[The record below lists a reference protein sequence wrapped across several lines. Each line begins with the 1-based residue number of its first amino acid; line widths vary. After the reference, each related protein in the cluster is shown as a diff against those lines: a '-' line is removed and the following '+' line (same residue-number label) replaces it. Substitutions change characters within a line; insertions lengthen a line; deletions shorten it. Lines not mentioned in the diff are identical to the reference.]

1 MLKNSKQN
9 NEKVQKNQRKK
20 VLKMYSSNSITILQ
34 NSSKKI
40 KNKHNQ
46 KKSLEKKTIKKQSSY
61 ISNETIKNEHKKKL
75 EKKIG
80 RHLSMRSSD
89 IKRKKIIENKI
100 DIEIYL
106 KEIKSNKKKVK
117 TKSKKINTNNNFST
131 EINSKNILN
140 KNLNLFSPIEKIKN
154 KKIYNIYDI
163 SVKSNSKSKSKKNI
177 FLPTNNNK
185 NKNNSNSI
193 KSNQKR
199 TLCKNE
205 SNINLNIPKDKLNM
219 KPFCTMLNIPN
230 NNKIKEVNNNHISKN
245 ENNLDFNYLS
255 EENNLKEKNKNNKK
269 KIKSIKI
276 INNATNKYEEFSQE
290 DLIFYNIYKQK
301 HKLKKKLSYNEPN
314 YINSTSS
321 YKNKT
326 KNKINKSNKSIN
338 KKNNINNNNNNQTR
352 NNQLNKIYNTNFNI
366 NTQTAQ
372 EKKSLTIITNNNDNK
387 HKYKIKSER
396 NKNVNI
402 EFKTQNS
409 NINKNNYL
417 NIVSLF
423 DKLKKYK
430 NGKKIKKNNLE
441 LCLLNDTNNIKIN
454 STNTN
459 TNNNT
464 NYFLD
469 ENQIK
474 ENLVNNALTMYSIY
488 ILSKYYQ
495 NCDKIALTKI
505 ILFDKN
511 KEQIPIIYYN
521 TNNKL
526 NTKQKIGI
534 FSLFNYTKINKENI
548 SNNFSL
554 YECNNKD
561 IPLIL
566 EFKKNLCINFF
577 IKSINAENID
587 FIQINNY
594 CDIKNNISSI
604 KYIEIFKGN
613 QIIYNGNLHEINI
626 INKIYINNNN
636 NKKAINNKI
645 YNSVIN
651 TNKNLK
657 IMNDIKQ
664 QRPLSSSKPKSNI
677 ETQNTKTS
685 TYRKSEV
692 DEYYKKRN
700 VFKKS
705 FKKNFILIDNK
716 ENNNKYKLDYYK
728 KQNDFL
734 YKCLNKKYNMNDIR
748 NTKLVTGNL
757 KQEINI
763 SNTYTLNNMTNNMYD
778 IQKTY
783 CDFGELFT
791 NNTNSEISNNINNIN
806 HKLNSQKIFYIS
818 SLNNN
823 INTTDESNMIS
834 KIKDK
839 NIINAYDTNIKKE
852 NDEKIIIRSNSEKK
866 YKNHLIKT
874 QKSILFQKIL
884 EENNKD
890 INYNTNNYYSNNIS
904 IYENINKYST
914 YKNYIE
920 FNKIRF
926 VLTSNYGHKK
936 FIGLTGIEFY
946 DIKDK
951 LINIETASSVG
962 ALPKDLKTI
971 YNDND
976 EVRIFENVFNNYNNT
991 NDIDNMWV
999 TKFNKTTPYTFI
1011 EIYFEQKIK
1020 ISKIKIFNYN
1030 QKEKL
1035 DIGVKTLEIYLDDKF
1050 YSKINLR
1057 QGLGDYAYDYLD
1069 NYPDNKNNNN
1079 NNNSFIYDNK
1089 ILYDFGQIIQ
1099 FPIIKEEKNLLKD
1112 GIYDFDKINFAS
1124 LLYEQSYETPY
1135 LPCGDIIKFQ
1145 FMSNYYK
1152 GISLKD
1158 KVDILKY
1165 NDIGINKIEIFD
1177 KEGKNIE
1184 FNYNNNNYK
1193 IISNCEMLHNNENK
1207 IILNGIHNE
1216 NNNNCIYYI
1225 FDKLIQI
1232 SYIKFYPLTND
1243 KKIKSLNTLQEIKI
1257 FLNNNI
1263 IFEGNLYLYYPTIIL
1278 FTCDSNII
1286 KNINEKYLTKNIKFR
1301 EYKEISKENYISLV
1315 FH

>member
-9 NEKVQKNQRKK
+9 DEKAKKNKRKK
-20 VLKMYSSNSITILQ
+20 ELKMYSSNSITVLK

-46 KKSLEKKTIKKQSSY
+46 KKSIEKKIIKKQSSC
-61 ISNETIKNEHKKKL
+61 ISNATIENETKKKF

-106 KEIKSNKKKVK
+106 KEIKTNKKNIKSK
-117 TKSKKINTNNNFST
+117 TKKINSNNNFST

-154 KKIYNIYDI
+154 KKIYNISI
-163 SVKSNSKSKSKKNI
+163 KSNSKSKSKSKKNI
-177 FLPTNNNK
+177 LTNGNINYNKENNK
-185 NKNNSNSI
+185 NKKKENKNNSNSI
-193 KSNQKR
+193 KSSKKR
-199 TLCKNE
+199 KLYKNE
-205 SNINLNIPKDKLNM
+205 SNINLNMQKEKLNI

-230 NNKIKEVNNNHISKN
+230 NNKIKEI
-245 ENNLDFNYLS
+245 NYLS
-255 EENNLKEKNKNNKK
+255 EENSDNEKKNKK

-276 INNATNKYEEFSQE
+276 INNATNKYEELSQE
-290 DLIFYNIYKQK
+290 DIIFNNIYKQK
-301 HKLKKKLSYNEPN
+301 QKIKKKLSYNEPN
-314 YINSTSS
+314 YMNSTSS

-326 KNKINKSNKSIN
+326 KNN
-338 KKNNINNNNNNQTR
+338 KKNNSIKKKKYINNNNNNQTR
-352 NNQLNKIYNTNFNI
+352 NNQLNKKIYNTNFNI
-366 NTQTAQ
+366 NTQTQ
-372 EKKSLTIITNNNDNK
+372 TLKEKKSLTIVTNNNNNEIK
-387 HKYKIKSER
+387 HKHKIKSER
-396 NKNVNI
+396 NKNTNI

-409 NINKNNYL
+409 NINKNSFL
-417 NIVSLF
+417 KIVSLF

-441 LCLLNDTNNIKIN
+441 LCSISNTNNIKIN
-454 STNTN
+454 STN
-459 TNNNT
+459 NNNI
-464 NYFLD
+464 NNNNNFLD

-495 NCDKIALTKI
+495 HCDKIGLTKI

-521 TNNKL
+521 TNNNL

-534 FSLFNYTKINKENI
+534 FSLFNNNKINKENI

-561 IPLIL
+561 IALIL
-566 EFKKNLCINFF
+566 EFKNNLCINFF

-594 CDIKNNISSI
+594 CDLKNNISSI

-613 QIIYNGNLHEINI
+613 QLIYNGNLHQINI
-626 INKIYINNNN
+626 INKIYINN

-664 QRPLSSSKPKSNI
+664 RPLSSSKPRSNI

-705 FKKNFILIDNK
+705 YKKNFILIDNK
-716 ENNNKYKLDYYK
+716 ENNNKYKLDYFK

-734 YKCLNKKYNMNDIR
+734 YKCLNKKYYMNDIR

-763 SNTYTLNNMTNNMYD
+763 SNTYTLNNMTNNVYD

-783 CDFGELFT
+783 YDFGELFT
-791 NNTNSEISNNINNIN
+791 NNTNSEISNNIKNINNIN
-806 HKLNSQKIFYIS
+806 KKLNSQRVFYIS
-818 SLNNN
+818 SQNNN

-834 KIKDK
+834 KIKDN
-839 NIINAYDTNIKKE
+839 NIINAYDTNYKKE

-890 INYNTNNYYSNNIS
+890 INYNNINNNHYSNNIS

-914 YKNYIE
+914 YNNYIE

-946 DIKDK
+946 DIKEK

-971 YNDND
+971 YNDNE

-999 TKFNKTTPYTFI
+999 TKFNKISPYTFI
-1011 EIYFEQKIK
+1011 EIYFEEKIK
-1020 ISKIKIFNYN
+1020 ISKIKFFNYN
-1030 QKEKL
+1030 QKDKL
-1035 DIGVKTLEIYLDDKF
+1035 DICVKTLDIYLDDKF

-1069 NYPDNKNNNN
+1069 NNNI
-1079 NNNSFIYDNK
+1079 NNSFLFDNK
-1089 ILYDFGQIIQ
+1089 IFYDFGQIIE
-1099 FPIIKEEKNLLKD
+1099 FPLLTEEKIFSEINTDK
-1112 GIYDFDKINFAS
+1112 YDKINFAS
-1124 LLYEQSYETPY
+1124 MLYEQSYETPY
-1135 LPCGDIIKFQ
+1135 LPCGEIIKFQ
-1145 FMSNYYK
+1145 FVSNYYK
-1152 GISLKD
+1152 GICLKD
-1158 KVDILKY
+1158 EMDLLKY

-1184 FNYNNNNYK
+1184 LNYKNNNYK
-1193 IISNCEMLHNNENK
+1193 IISNCEMVHTKEKK
-1207 IILNGIHNE
+1207 IIINGIHNE
-1216 NNNNCIYYI
+1216 NNDNSVYFI
-1225 FDKLIQI
+1225 FDKMIQI

-1243 KKIKSLNTLQEIKI
+1243 KKIKSLNSLKDIKI
-1257 FLNNNI
+1257 FINNNI

-1301 EYKEISKENYISLV
+1301 EYKEIFKENYISLI

>member
-9 NEKVQKNQRKK
+9 DEKAKKSKRKK
-20 VLKMYSSNSITILQ
+20 ELKMYSSNSITVLK

-46 KKSLEKKTIKKQSSY
+46 KKSIEKKTIKKQSSC
-61 ISNETIKNEHKKKL
+61 ISNATIENDTKKKF

-106 KEIKSNKKKVK
+106 KEIKTNKKNIKSK
-117 TKSKKINTNNNFST
+117 TKKINSNNNFST

-154 KKIYNIYDI
+154 KKIYNISI
-163 SVKSNSKSKSKKNI
+163 KSNSKSKSKSKKNI
-177 FLPTNNNK
+177 LTNNNINYNK
-185 NKNNSNSI
+185 ENNKNKKKENKNNSNSI
-193 KSNQKR
+193 KSSKKR
-199 TLCKNE
+199 KLYKNE
-205 SNINLNIPKDKLNM
+205 SNINLNMQKEKLNI

-230 NNKIKEVNNNHISKN
+230 NNKIKEI
-245 ENNLDFNYLS
+245 NYLS
-255 EENNLKEKNKNNKK
+255 EVNNNNEKKNKKI
-269 KIKSIKI
+269 IKSIKI
-276 INNATNKYEEFSQE
+276 INNATNKYEELSQE
-290 DLIFYNIYKQK
+290 DIIFNNIYKQK
-301 HKLKKKLSYNEPN
+301 EKIKKKLSYNEPN
-314 YINSTSS
+314 YMNSTSS

-326 KNKINKSNKSIN
+326 KNN
-338 KKNNINNNNNNQTR
+338 KKNNSIKKKKYINNNNNNQTR
-352 NNQLNKIYNTNFNI
+352 NNQLNKKIYNTNFNI
-366 NTQTAQ
+366 NTQTQTFQ
-372 EKKSLTIITNNNDNK
+372 EKKSLTIVTNNNNNNEIK
-387 HKYKIKSER
+387 HKHKIKSER
-396 NKNVNI
+396 NKNTNI

-409 NINKNNYL
+409 NINKNSFL
-417 NIVSLF
+417 KIVSLF

-441 LCLLNDTNNIKIN
+441 LCSISNTNNIKIN
-454 STNTN
+454 STN
-459 TNNNT
+459 NNNI
-464 NYFLD
+464 NNNNNFPD

-495 NCDKIALTKI
+495 HCDKIGLTKI

-521 TNNKL
+521 TNNNL

-534 FSLFNYTKINKENI
+534 FSLFNNNKINKENI

-561 IPLIL
+561 IALIL
-566 EFKKNLCINFF
+566 EFKNNLCINFF

-594 CDIKNNISSI
+594 CDLKNNISSI

-613 QIIYNGNLHEINI
+613 QLIYNGNLHQINI
-626 INKIYINNNN
+626 INKIYINN

-664 QRPLSSSKPKSNI
+664 RPLSSSKPRSNI

-705 FKKNFILIDNK
+705 YKKNFILIDNK
-716 ENNNKYKLDYYK
+716 ENNNKYKLDYFK

-734 YKCLNKKYNMNDIR
+734 YKCLNKKYYMNDIR

-763 SNTYTLNNMTNNMYD
+763 SNTYTLNNMTNNVYD

-783 CDFGELFT
+783 YDFGELFT
-791 NNTNSEISNNINNIN
+791 NNTNSEISNNIKNINNIN
-806 HKLNSQKIFYIS
+806 KKLNSQRVFYIS
-818 SLNNN
+818 SQNNN

-834 KIKDK
+834 KIKDN
-839 NIINAYDTNIKKE
+839 NIINAYDTNYKKE

-890 INYNTNNYYSNNIS
+890 INYNNINNNHYSNNIS

-914 YKNYIE
+914 YNNYIE

-946 DIKDK
+946 DIKEK

-971 YNDND
+971 YNDNE

-999 TKFNKTTPYTFI
+999 TKFNKISPYTFI
-1011 EIYFEQKIK
+1011 EIYFEEKIK
-1020 ISKIKIFNYN
+1020 ISKIKFFNYN
-1030 QKEKL
+1030 QKDKL
-1035 DIGVKTLEIYLDDKF
+1035 DICVKTLDIYLDDKF

-1069 NYPDNKNNNN
+1069 NNNNN
-1079 NNNSFIYDNK
+1079 INNSFLFDNK
-1089 ILYDFGQIIQ
+1089 IFYDFGQIIE
-1099 FPIIKEEKNLLKD
+1099 FPLLTEEKNFSEINTDK
-1112 GIYDFDKINFAS
+1112 YDQINFAS

-1135 LPCGDIIKFQ
+1135 LPCGEIIKFQ
-1145 FMSNYYK
+1145 FVSNYYK
-1152 GISLKD
+1152 GICLKD
-1158 KVDILKY
+1158 EMDLLKY

-1184 FNYNNNNYK
+1184 LNYKNNNYK
-1193 IISNCEMLHNNENK
+1193 IISNCEMVHNKEKK
-1207 IILNGIHNE
+1207 IIINGIHNE
-1216 NNNNCIYYI
+1216 NNDNSVYFI
-1225 FDKLIQI
+1225 FNKMIQI

-1243 KKIKSLNTLQEIKI
+1243 KKIKSLNSLKYIKI
-1257 FLNNNI
+1257 FINNNI

-1301 EYKEISKENYISLV
+1301 EYKEIFKENYISLI

>member
-9 NEKVQKNQRKK
+9 DEKAKKSKRKK
-20 VLKMYSSNSITILQ
+20 ELKMYSSNSITVLK

-46 KKSLEKKTIKKQSSY
+46 KKSIEKKRIKKQSSC
-61 ISNETIKNEHKKKL
+61 ISNATIENDTKKKF

-106 KEIKSNKKKVK
+106 KEIKTNKKNIKSK
-117 TKSKKINTNNNFST
+117 TKKINSNNNFST

-154 KKIYNIYDI
+154 KKIYNISI
-163 SVKSNSKSKSKKNI
+163 KSNSKSKSKSKKNI
-177 FLPTNNNK
+177 LTNNNINYNK
-185 NKNNSNSI
+185 ENNKNKKKENKNNSNSI
-193 KSNQKR
+193 KSSKKR
-199 TLCKNE
+199 KLYKNE
-205 SNINLNIPKDKLNM
+205 SNINLNMQKEKLNI

-230 NNKIKEVNNNHISKN
+230 NNKIKEI
-245 ENNLDFNYLS
+245 NYLS
-255 EENNLKEKNKNNKK
+255 EENNNNEKKNKKI
-269 KIKSIKI
+269 IKSIKI
-276 INNATNKYEEFSQE
+276 INNATNKYEELSQE
-290 DLIFYNIYKQK
+290 DIIFNNIYKQK
-301 HKLKKKLSYNEPN
+301 EKIKKKLSYNEPN
-314 YINSTSS
+314 YMNSTSS

-326 KNKINKSNKSIN
+326 KNN
-338 KKNNINNNNNNQTR
+338 KKNNSFKKKKYINNNNNNQTR
-352 NNQLNKIYNTNFNI
+352 NNQLNKKVYNTNFNI
-366 NTQTAQ
+366 NTQTQTFQ
-372 EKKSLTIITNNNDNK
+372 EKKSLTIVTNNNNNNEIK
-387 HKYKIKSER
+387 HKHKIKSER
-396 NKNVNI
+396 NKNTNI

-409 NINKNNYL
+409 NINKNSFL
-417 NIVSLF
+417 KIVSLF

-441 LCLLNDTNNIKIN
+441 LCSISNTNNIKIN
-454 STNTN
+454 STN
-459 TNNNT
+459 NNNI
-464 NYFLD
+464 NNNNNFPD

-495 NCDKIALTKI
+495 HCDKIGLTKI

-521 TNNKL
+521 TNNNL

-534 FSLFNYTKINKENI
+534 FSLFNNNKINKENI

-561 IPLIL
+561 IALIL
-566 EFKKNLCINFF
+566 EFKNNLCINFF

-594 CDIKNNISSI
+594 CDLKNNISSI

-613 QIIYNGNLHEINI
+613 QLIYNGNLHQINI
-626 INKIYINNNN
+626 INKIYINN

-664 QRPLSSSKPKSNI
+664 RPLSSSKPRSNI

-716 ENNNKYKLDYYK
+716 ENNNKYKLDYFK

-734 YKCLNKKYNMNDIR
+734 YKCLNKKYYMNDIR

-763 SNTYTLNNMTNNMYD
+763 SNTYTLNNMTNIVYD

-783 CDFGELFT
+783 YDFGELFT
-791 NNTNSEISNNINNIN
+791 NNTNSEISNNIKNINNIN
-806 HKLNSQKIFYIS
+806 KKLNSQRVFYIS
-818 SLNNN
+818 SQNNN

-834 KIKDK
+834 KIKDN
-839 NIINAYDTNIKKE
+839 NIINAYDTNYKKE

-890 INYNTNNYYSNNIS
+890 INYNNINNNHYSNNIS

-914 YKNYIE
+914 YNNYIE

-946 DIKDK
+946 DIKEK

-971 YNDND
+971 YNDNE

-999 TKFNKTTPYTFI
+999 TKFNKISPYTFI
-1011 EIYFEQKIK
+1011 EIYFEEKIK
-1020 ISKIKIFNYN
+1020 ISKIKFFNYN
-1030 QKEKL
+1030 QKDKL
-1035 DIGVKTLEIYLDDKF
+1035 DICVKTLDIYLDDKF

-1057 QGLGDYAYDYLD
+1057 QGLGDYGYDYLD
-1069 NYPDNKNNNN
+1069 NNNNN
-1079 NNNSFIYDNK
+1079 INNSFLFDNK
-1089 ILYDFGQIIQ
+1089 IFYDFGQIIE
-1099 FPIIKEEKNLLKD
+1099 FPLLTEEKNFSEINIDK
-1112 GIYDFDKINFAS
+1112 YDQINFAS

-1135 LPCGDIIKFQ
+1135 LPCGEIIKFQ
-1145 FMSNYYK
+1145 FVSNYYK
-1152 GISLKD
+1152 GICLKD
-1158 KVDILKY
+1158 EMDLLKY

-1184 FNYNNNNYK
+1184 LNYKNNNYK
-1193 IISNCEMLHNNENK
+1193 IISNCEMVHNKEKK
-1207 IILNGIHNE
+1207 IIINGIHNE
-1216 NNNNCIYYI
+1216 NNDNSVYFI
-1225 FDKLIQI
+1225 FNKIIQI

-1243 KKIKSLNTLQEIKI
+1243 KKIKSLNSLKYIKI
-1257 FLNNNI
+1257 FINNNI

-1301 EYKEISKENYISLV
+1301 EYKEIFKENYISLI

>member
-9 NEKVQKNQRKK
+9 DEKAKKNKRKK
-20 VLKMYSSNSITILQ
+20 ELKMYSSNSITVLK
-34 NSSKKI
+34 NYSKKI

-46 KKSLEKKTIKKQSSY
+46 KKSLEKKTIKKQSSC
-61 ISNETIKNEHKKKL
+61 ISNATIENDTKKKF

-106 KEIKSNKKKVK
+106 KEIKTNKKNIKSK
-117 TKSKKINTNNNFST
+117 TKKINSNNNFST

-154 KKIYNIYDI
+154 KKIYNISI
-163 SVKSNSKSKSKKNI
+163 KSNSKSKPKKNI
-177 FLPTNNNK
+177 LTNNNINNNK
-185 NKNNSNSI
+185 ENNINKKKENKNNSNSI
-193 KSNQKR
+193 KSSKKR
-199 TLCKNE
+199 KLYKNE
-205 SNINLNIPKDKLNM
+205 SNINLNMQKEKLNI

-230 NNKIKEVNNNHISKN
+230 NNKIKEI
-245 ENNLDFNYLS
+245 NYLS
-255 EENNLKEKNKNNKK
+255 EENSDNEKKNKK

-276 INNATNKYEEFSQE
+276 INNATNKYEELSQE
-290 DLIFYNIYKQK
+290 DIIFNNIYKQK
-301 HKLKKKLSYNEPN
+301 QKIKKKLSYNEPN
-314 YINSTSS
+314 YMNSTSS

-326 KNKINKSNKSIN
+326 KNN
-338 KKNNINNNNNNQTR
+338 KKNNSIKKKKYINNNNNNNQTR
-352 NNQLNKIYNTNFNI
+352 NNQLNKKIYNTNFNI
-366 NTQTAQ
+366 NTQTQTFQ
-372 EKKSLTIITNNNDNK
+372 EKKSLTIVTNNNNNNEIK
-387 HKYKIKSER
+387 HKHKIKSER
-396 NKNVNI
+396 NKNTNI

-409 NINKNNYL
+409 NINKNSFL
-417 NIVSLF
+417 KIVSLF

-441 LCLLNDTNNIKIN
+441 LCSISNTNNIKIN
-454 STNTN
+454 STN
-459 TNNNT
+459 NNNI
-464 NYFLD
+464 NNNNNFPD

-495 NCDKIALTKI
+495 HCDKIGLTKI

-521 TNNKL
+521 TNNNL

-534 FSLFNYTKINKENI
+534 FSLFNNNKINKENI

-561 IPLIL
+561 IALIL
-566 EFKKNLCINFF
+566 EFKNNLCINFF

-594 CDIKNNISSI
+594 CDLKNNISSI

-613 QIIYNGNLHEINI
+613 QLIYNGNLHQINI
-626 INKIYINNNN
+626 INKIYINN

-664 QRPLSSSKPKSNI
+664 RPLSSSKPRSNI

-705 FKKNFILIDNK
+705 YKKNFILIDNK
-716 ENNNKYKLDYYK
+716 ENNNKYKLDYFK

-734 YKCLNKKYNMNDIR
+734 YKCLNKKYYMNDIR

-763 SNTYTLNNMTNNMYD
+763 SNTYTLNNMTNNVYD

-783 CDFGELFT
+783 YDFGELFT
-791 NNTNSEISNNINNIN
+791 NNTNSEISNNIKNINNIN
-806 HKLNSQKIFYIS
+806 KKLNSQRVFYIS
-818 SLNNN
+818 SQNNN

-834 KIKDK
+834 KIKDN
-839 NIINAYDTNIKKE
+839 NIINAYDTKYKKE

-890 INYNTNNYYSNNIS
+890 INYNNINNNHYSNNIS

-914 YKNYIE
+914 YNNYIE

-946 DIKDK
+946 DIKEK

-971 YNDND
+971 YNDKE

-999 TKFNKTTPYTFI
+999 TKFNKISPYTFI
-1011 EIYFEQKIK
+1011 EIYFEEKIK
-1020 ISKIKIFNYN
+1020 ISKIKFFNYN
-1030 QKEKL
+1030 QKDKL
-1035 DIGVKTLEIYLDDKF
+1035 DICVKTLDIYLDDKF

-1069 NYPDNKNNNN
+1069 NNNNI
-1079 NNNSFIYDNK
+1079 NNSFLFDNK
-1089 ILYDFGQIIQ
+1089 SFYDFGQIIE
-1099 FPIIKEEKNLLKD
+1099 FPLLTEEKFFSEINTD
-1112 GIYDFDKINFAS
+1112 NYDKINFAS

-1135 LPCGDIIKFQ
+1135 LPCGEIIKFQ
-1145 FMSNYYK
+1145 FVSNYYK
-1152 GISLKD
+1152 GICLKD
-1158 KVDILKY
+1158 EMDLLKY

-1184 FNYNNNNYK
+1184 LNYKNNNYK
-1193 IISNCEMLHNNENK
+1193 IISNCEMVHTKEKK
-1207 IILNGIHNE
+1207 IIINGIHNE
-1216 NNNNCIYYI
+1216 NNDNSVYFI
-1225 FDKLIQI
+1225 FDKMIQI

-1243 KKIKSLNTLQEIKI
+1243 KKIKSLNSLKDIKI
-1257 FLNNNI
+1257 FINNNI

-1301 EYKEISKENYISLV
+1301 EYKEIFKENYISLI

>member
-1 MLKNSKQN
+1 M
-9 NEKVQKNQRKK
+9 
-20 VLKMYSSNSITILQ
+20 
-34 NSSKKI
+34 
-40 KNKHNQ
+40 
-46 KKSLEKKTIKKQSSY
+46 
-61 ISNETIKNEHKKKL
+61 
-75 EKKIG
+75 
-80 RHLSMRSSD
+80 
-89 IKRKKIIENKI
+89 
-100 DIEIYL
+100 
-106 KEIKSNKKKVK
+106 
-117 TKSKKINTNNNFST
+117 
-131 EINSKNILN
+131 
-140 KNLNLFSPIEKIKN
+140 
-154 KKIYNIYDI
+154 
-163 SVKSNSKSKSKKNI
+163 
-177 FLPTNNNK
+177 
-185 NKNNSNSI
+185 
-193 KSNQKR
+193 
-199 TLCKNE
+199 
-205 SNINLNIPKDKLNM
+205 
-219 KPFCTMLNIPN
+219 
-230 NNKIKEVNNNHISKN
+230 
-245 ENNLDFNYLS
+245 
-255 EENNLKEKNKNNKK
+255 
-269 KIKSIKI
+269 
-276 INNATNKYEEFSQE
+276 
-290 DLIFYNIYKQK
+290 
-301 HKLKKKLSYNEPN
+301 
-314 YINSTSS
+314 NSTSS

-326 KNKINKSNKSIN
+326 KNN
-338 KKNNINNNNNNQTR
+338 KKNNSIKKKKYINNNNNNQTR
-352 NNQLNKIYNTNFNI
+352 NNQLNKKIYNTNFNI
-366 NTQTAQ
+366 NTQTQ
-372 EKKSLTIITNNNDNK
+372 TLKEKKSLTIVTNNNNNEIK
-387 HKYKIKSER
+387 HKHKIKSER
-396 NKNVNI
+396 NKNTNI

-409 NINKNNYL
+409 NINKNSFL
-417 NIVSLF
+417 KIVSLF

-430 NGKKIKKNNLE
+430 NCKKIKKNNLE
-441 LCLLNDTNNIKIN
+441 LCSISNTNNIKIN
-454 STNTN
+454 STN
-459 TNNNT
+459 NNNI
-464 NYFLD
+464 NNNNNFPD

-495 NCDKIALTKI
+495 HCDKIGLTKI

-521 TNNKL
+521 TNNNL

-534 FSLFNYTKINKENI
+534 FSLFNNNKINKENI

-561 IPLIL
+561 IALIL
-566 EFKKNLCINFF
+566 EFKNNLCINFF

-594 CDIKNNISSI
+594 CDLKNNISSI

-613 QIIYNGNLHEINI
+613 QLIYNGNLHQINI
-626 INKIYINNNN
+626 INKIYINN

-664 QRPLSSSKPKSNI
+664 RPLSSSKPRSNI

-705 FKKNFILIDNK
+705 YKKNFILIDNK
-716 ENNNKYKLDYYK
+716 ENNNKYKLDYFK

-734 YKCLNKKYNMNDIR
+734 YKCLNKKYYMNDIR

-763 SNTYTLNNMTNNMYD
+763 SNTYTLNNMTNNVYD

-783 CDFGELFT
+783 YDFGELFT
-791 NNTNSEISNNINNIN
+791 NNTNSEISNNIKNINNIN
-806 HKLNSQKIFYIS
+806 KKLNSQRVFYIS
-818 SLNNN
+818 SQNNN

-834 KIKDK
+834 KIKDN
-839 NIINAYDTNIKKE
+839 NIINAYDTKYKKE

-890 INYNTNNYYSNNIS
+890 INYNNINNNHYSNNIS

-914 YKNYIE
+914 YNNYIE

-946 DIKDK
+946 DIKEK

-971 YNDND
+971 YNDNE

-999 TKFNKTTPYTFI
+999 TKFNKISPYTFI
-1011 EIYFEQKIK
+1011 EIYFEEKIK
-1020 ISKIKIFNYN
+1020 ISKIKFFNYN
-1030 QKEKL
+1030 QKDKL
-1035 DIGVKTLEIYLDDKF
+1035 DICVKTLDIYLDDKF

-1069 NYPDNKNNNN
+1069 NNNNI
-1079 NNNSFIYDNK
+1079 NNSFLFDNK
-1089 ILYDFGQIIQ
+1089 SFYDFGQIIE
-1099 FPIIKEEKNLLKD
+1099 FPLLTEEKFFSEINTD
-1112 GIYDFDKINFAS
+1112 NYDKINFAS

-1135 LPCGDIIKFQ
+1135 LPCGEIIKFQ
-1145 FMSNYYK
+1145 FVSNYYK
-1152 GISLKD
+1152 GICLKD
-1158 KVDILKY
+1158 EMDLLKY

-1184 FNYNNNNYK
+1184 LNYKNNNYK
-1193 IISNCEMLHNNENK
+1193 IISNCEMVHNKEKK
-1207 IILNGIHNE
+1207 IIINGIHNE
-1216 NNNNCIYYI
+1216 NNDNSVYFI
-1225 FDKLIQI
+1225 FNKMIQI

-1243 KKIKSLNTLQEIKI
+1243 KKIKSLNSLKDIKI
-1257 FLNNNI
+1257 FINNNI

-1301 EYKEISKENYISLV
+1301 EYKEIFKENYISLI